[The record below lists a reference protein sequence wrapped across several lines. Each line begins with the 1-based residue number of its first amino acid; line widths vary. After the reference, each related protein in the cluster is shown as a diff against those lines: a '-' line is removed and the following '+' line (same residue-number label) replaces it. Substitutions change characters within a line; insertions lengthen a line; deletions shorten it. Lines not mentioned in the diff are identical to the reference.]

1 MSFLTRFGGTVTV
14 ATLAALVASLP
25 ATMRMNEGGV
35 DLVRAWLT
43 LGGLAIAPMLILV
56 PLARYAREGLRGVA
70 TSGEQPG
77 ESRALERTAAAMVFA
92 GTWLWFLSA
101 LGAQLRDKTHH
112 RALGAVTFAIGAV
125 VALVAIAL
133 VARRLAAILG
143 TLREK
148 RRDLGTA
155 ASVAAIVLSAAVL
168 ALRLARGGP
177 ELDQVAR
184 AMLVDGFAFALAV
197 AFFARK
203 TFEERVLVPRLGPP
217 AAVCILVVAMHT
229 LATSEPAIRSLEHL
243 CPLHFAILSS
253 FARLAI

>member
-1 MSFLTRFGGTVTV
+1 MSFLTRFGGTVSV
-14 ATLAALVASLP
+14 AMIAALLASMPATLRL
-25 ATMRMNEGGV
+25 REGGV
-35 DLVRAWLT
+35 DLLPAWLT
-43 LGGLAIAPMLILV
+43 LGGLAIAPMLLLI
-56 PLARYAREGLRGVA
+56 PLARLAREGLRSVW
-70 TSGEQPG
+70 QQG

-101 LGAQLRDKTHH
+101 LGAQLREKTHH
-112 RALGAVTFAIGAV
+112 HALGGVTFAIAAA

-133 VARRLAAILG
+133 VARRLAVILT

-148 RRDLGTA
+148 RRALGTGA
-155 ASVAAIVLSAAVL
+155 ALAAIVLSAAIL
-168 ALRLARGGP
+168 ALRIARGAP
-177 ELDQVAR
+177 ELDESAR
-184 AMLVDGFAFALAV
+184 AMLVDGLAFALAL

-229 LATSEPAIRSLEHL
+229 LATSMTALKALEQL
-243 CPLHFAILSS
+243 CPLHFAILSG